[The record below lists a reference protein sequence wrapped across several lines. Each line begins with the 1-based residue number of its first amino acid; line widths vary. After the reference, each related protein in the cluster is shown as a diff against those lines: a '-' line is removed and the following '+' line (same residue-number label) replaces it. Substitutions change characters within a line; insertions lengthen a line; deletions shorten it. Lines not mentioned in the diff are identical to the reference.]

1 MSLGTTITR
10 LRTERG
16 LSQGELAEAL
26 EVSRQSVSK
35 WETDGSVPE
44 LEKLIRLSDLFGV
57 TLDQLVR
64 GEGEWERA
72 DARETEAEQDAGGTD
87 EASPPQVSEA
97 IRNHTPEGFSG
108 RRVAGTVLFCLAF
121 LTVLVTGFLG
131 GILEGLIL
139 ALPFVVCGVICF
151 ACRRRPGLWCAW
163 AVFAMADLFLRFA
176 AGTSWG
182 VVYLTLHYPEGLNRA
197 HLIMGWVMLV
207 WALVMVFTTVRS
219 WRRVSMAPTQRNLVL
234 LLAGAAAWL
243 LLPWIGRRLTAML
256 GAVTASVLAYGA
268 ALQLASVI
276 LDWLRLG
283 LLAALLTAGSCF
295 LRGRRTAAKP

>member
-64 GEGEWERA
+64 GGGE
-72 DARETEAEQDAGGTD
+72 RETEAEQDAGGTD
-87 EASPPQVSEA
+87 GASPPQVSEA

-139 ALPFVVCGVICF
+139 ALPFVVCGIICF

-182 VVYLTLHYPEGLNRA
+182 VVYLTLHYPEGMNRA
-197 HLIMGWVMLV
+197 HLIMGWAILA
-207 WALVMVFTTVRS
+207 WALVMVVATARS
-219 WRRVSMAPTQRNLVL
+219 WRDISMAPTRRNLYF
-234 LLAGAAAWL
+234 LLAGAAVWL
-243 LLPWIGRRLTAML
+243 LLPWIGKGLTAIL
-256 GAVTASVLAYGA
+256 GAVTASILAYGT